1 MDWVASILKLGHVIL
16 AIALVSGLL
25 GRWILL
31 TRGARTDDVERA
43 HLLAEAAS
51 PFERIVQTVS
61 PAVLIV
67 GMLTAWAQDYPWLGL
82 TTGWMLLTVLL
93 IIPILLFIPTIF
105 LPRGRVFE
113 AAMAEARAA
122 GTVTPAAGTPVATL
136 NTNAGMTSAIGTPTA
151 KPTLPAVG
159 RPHTGRS

>member
-1 MDWVASILKLGHVIL
+1 MDWFALLLKLAHVVL
-16 AIALVSGLL
+16 AFAMVAGLV

-31 TRGARTDDVERA
+31 TRAAATDDVERA

-61 PAVLIV
+61 PVVLVV
-67 GMLTAWAQDYPWLGL
+67 GLVTAWAQGYEWLGL

-93 IIPILLFIPTIF
+93 IIPILVFIPTIF

-113 AAMAEARAA
+113 AEMAAARAA
-122 GTVTPAAGTPVATL
+122 GAVTPGLRAAWAD
-136 NTNAGMTSAIGTPTA
+136 
-151 KPTLPAVG
+151 PAVAMA
-159 RPHTGRS
+159 RRYELVAIVIIVALMVLKPF